1 MNMDVCVKKESQFSR
16 FTGILLPR
24 GNEIHYIGGAE
35 VLPAPLSQEEEAE
48 KLQELTEHGSQQAKS
63 CLIEHNLRLVVY
75 IAKKFDNTGVGVED
89 LISIGTIGLIKAI
102 NTFNP
107 VKKIKLATYAFQVI

>member
-48 KLQELTEHGSQQAKS
+48 KLPGADRTRES
-63 CLIEHNLRLVVY
+63 
-75 IAKKFDNTGVGVED
+75 TG
-89 LISIGTIGLIKAI
+89 
-102 NTFNP
+102 
-107 VKKIKLATYAFQVI
+107 KILSD